1 VARMGNSR
9 SPILQMRVPSRRIF
23 YAAITTWISD
33 RCRRDADDGVVKDA
47 RSFIHRNSQPLLT
60 SPPQVVET
68 MYWYEIPDEGYQLT
82 LGPWSFPPPPPTW
95 RKFFISEG
103 IPHRTESEIERICS
117 SHLIEPGD
125 FDKPM
130 SVRYWEEWFEI
141 EGGPLARAYHLL
153 QKIDLGPERG
163 SERGPLLEFNIG
175 SHPGDSTH
183 FVNAK
188 DMLSLSL
195 LQARLI
201 DLKLPIKIVE
211 GD

>member
-1 VARMGNSR
+1 M
-9 SPILQMRVPSRRIF
+9 LQSRRGFLIGAGSLLT
-23 YAAITTWISD
+23 AAFV
-33 RCRRDADDGVVKDA
+33 ADA

-60 SPPQVVET
+60 SPSQVVET
-68 MYWYEIPDEGYQLT
+68 MYWHEIPDEGYQLT
-82 LGPWSFPPPPPTW
+82 LGPWSVAPPPPTW
-95 RKFFISEG
+95 RKFFVSEG
-103 IPHRTESEIERICS
+103 IPHRTDSEIEKICS
-117 SHLIEPGD
+117 SHFIEPGV

-130 SVRYWEEWFEI
+130 SVRYWEDWFDI

-183 FVNAK
+183 YVNAK

-201 DLKLPIKIVE
+201 DLGMPIKVVE
-211 GD
+211 DT

>member
-1 VARMGNSR
+1 VLQLLWAPEQRVEHGCWHAYPLIGIER
-9 SPILQMRVPSRRIF
+9 SEFIDVSIRL
-23 YAAITTWISD
+23 AAD
-33 RCRRDADDGVVKDA
+33 NC
-47 RSFIHRNSQPLLT
+47 Q
-60 SPPQVVET
+60 
-68 MYWYEIPDEGYQLT
+68 
-82 LGPWSFPPPPPTW
+82 WSIAPPPPTW

-103 IPHRTESEIERICS
+103 IPHRTDRELEKICC
-117 SHLIEPGD
+117 SHSIEPGD

-130 SVRYWEEWFEI
+130 SVRYWEDWFDI

-183 FVNAK
+183 YVNAK

-201 DLKLPIKIVE
+201 DLGMPIKVV
-211 GD
+211 GVPRGVHCSKGRGAQYVRNRQGSRS